1 MLNQI
6 NNYLLLMRLNK
17 PIGIY
22 LLMWPMLWAF
32 LISAS
37 GQPNLFYLLLFMIGV
52 VLTRSAGCVINDFF
66 DKDIDSQVERTKGRV
81 LVSGEVSSSEAVL
94 LFIAL
99 ISLCILLLLMIGAD
113 ILIYALISFC
123 LLIIYPISKRLIK
136 IPQLIL
142 GIAFGSS
149 IPMVYI
155 VQVGEVNA
163 SCILLYLATISWAI
177 SYDTYYAIADKLDD
191 LKIGNKSSAILFGEN
206 DINAPYWLQMLTII
220 LMLFVGLINN
230 LNLFFYLA
238 LFIATLLCLYQK
250 ILVVNRKPYQCIAAF
265 ENNNYFGLI
274 IFFGLLL
281 NYLYE

>member
-1 MLNQI
+1 MFNRM
-6 NNYLLLMRLNK
+6 NNYFLLMRLNK

-32 LISAS
+32 LVSAN
-37 GQPNLFYLLLFMIGV
+37 GQPNIFYLLLFMIGA
-52 VLTRSAGCVINDFF
+52 VLTRSAGCVINDYF
-66 DKDIDSQVERTKGRV
+66 DRDIDSKVERTKERM
-81 LVSGEVSSSEAVL
+81 LVSGKVSSNEATL
-94 LFIAL
+94 IFIAL

-123 LLIIYPISKRLIK
+123 LLVIYPISKRVIK

-142 GIAFGSS
+142 GVAFGSS

-155 VQVGEVNA
+155 VQIGEVDT

-177 SYDTYYAIADKLDD
+177 SYDTYYAIADKQDD
-191 LKIGNKSSAILFGEN
+191 IKIGNKSSAILFGNN
-206 DINAPYWLQMLTII
+206 DIHAPYWLQMLTITLLI
-220 LMLFVGLINN
+220 IVGLINN
-230 LNLFFYLA
+230 LNLIFYVA
-238 LFIATLLCLYQK
+238 LFLATLICIYQK
-250 ILVVNRKPYQCIAAF
+250 ILVSSRKPYQCISAF

-281 NYLYE
+281 SYLYE

>member
-1 MLNQI
+1 
-6 NNYLLLMRLNK
+6 MRLNK

-66 DKDIDSQVERTKGRV
+66 DKDIDSQVERTKERV

-206 DINAPYWLQMLTII
+206 DINVPYWLQMLTII
-220 LMLFVGLINN
+220 LMIFVGLINN
-230 LNLFFYLA
+230 LSLFFYIA

-281 NYLYE
+281 SYLYE

>member
-1 MLNQI
+1 
-6 NNYLLLMRLNK
+6 MRLNK

-32 LISAS
+32 LVSAN
-37 GQPNLFYLLLFMIGV
+37 GQPNIFYLLLFMIGA
-52 VLTRSAGCVINDFF
+52 VLTRSAGCVINDYF
-66 DKDIDSQVERTKGRV
+66 DRDIDSKVERTKERM
-81 LVSGEVSSSEAVL
+81 LVSGKVSSNEATL
-94 LFIAL
+94 IFIAL

-123 LLIIYPISKRLIK
+123 LLVIYPISKRVIK

-142 GIAFGSS
+142 GVAFGSS

-155 VQVGEVNA
+155 VQIGEVDT

-191 LKIGNKSSAILFGEN
+191 IKIGNKSSAILFGNN
-206 DINAPYWLQMLTII
+206 DIRAPYWLQMLTITLLI
-220 LMLFVGLINN
+220 IVGLINN
-230 LNLFFYLA
+230 LNLIFYVA
-238 LFIATLLCLYQK
+238 LFLATLVCIYQK
-250 ILVVNRKPYQCIAAF
+250 ILVSSRKPYQCISAF

-281 NYLYE
+281 SYLYG

>member
-6 NNYLLLMRLNK
+6 NNYLVLMRLNK

-37 GQPNLFYLLLFMIGV
+37 GHPNLFYLLLFMIGV
-52 VLTRSAGCVINDFF
+52 VLTRSAGCVINDFL
-66 DKDIDSQVERTKGRV
+66 DKDIDSQVERTKGRL
-81 LVSGEVSSSEAVL
+81 LVSGKVSSSEAVL

-149 IPMVYI
+149 IPMVYM

-163 SCILLYLATISWAI
+163 SCILLYLATISWAV

-206 DINAPYWLQMLTII
+206 DINTPYWLQMLTIS
-220 LMLFVGLINN
+220 LMIFVGLINN
-230 LNLFFYLA
+230 LNLYFYLA
-238 LFIATLLCLYQK
+238 LLIATLLCLYQK

-281 NYLYE
+281 SYIYE

>member
-6 NNYLLLMRLNK
+6 NNYLVLMRLNK

-66 DKDIDSQVERTKGRV
+66 DKDIDSHVERTKGRV

-99 ISLCILLLLMIGAD
+99 ISLCILLLLMIGVD

-220 LMLFVGLINN
+220 LMIFVGLINN

-238 LFIATLLCLYQK
+238 LFIATLVCLYQK

-281 NYLYE
+281 SYLYE

>member
-6 NNYLLLMRLNK
+6 NNYLVLMRLNK

-149 IPMVYI
+149 IPMVYM

-163 SCILLYLATISWAI
+163 SCILLYLATISWAV

-206 DINAPYWLQMLTII
+206 DINTPYWLQMLTII
-220 LMLFVGLINN
+220 LMIFVGLINN

-238 LFIATLLCLYQK
+238 LFIAILLCLYQK

>member
-155 VQVGEVNA
+155 VQVGEVNV

-206 DINAPYWLQMLTII
+206 DINVSYWLQMLTVI
-220 LMLFVGLINN
+220 LMIFVGLINN

-238 LFIATLLCLYQK
+238 LFIVSLLCLYQK

-281 NYLYE
+281 SYLYE

>member
-1 MLNQI
+1 MLNNI

-32 LISAS
+32 LISS
-37 GQPNLFYLLLFMIGV
+37 NGQPNLFYLALFMIGV

-66 DKDIDSQVERTKGRV
+66 DRNIDSQVERTKERV
-81 LVSGEVSSSEAVL
+81 LVSGKVSSSEAAL
-94 LFIAL
+94 LFVAL
-99 ISLCILLLLMIGAD
+99 IALCILLLLMIGVD

-123 LLIIYPISKRLIK
+123 LLVIYPISKRLIK

-155 VQVGEVNA
+155 IEIGEVNT

-177 SYDTYYAIADKLDD
+177 SYDTYYAIADKSDD
-191 LKIGNKSSAILFGEN
+191 LRIGNKSSAILFGNN
-206 DINAPYWLQMLTII
+206 DINIPYWLQVLTIT
-220 LMLFVGLINN
+220 LLVFVGLVND
-230 LNLFFYLA
+230 LNLFFYIA
-238 LFIATLLCLYQK
+238 LFIASLLSIYQK
-250 ILVVNRKPYQCIAAF
+250 VLVVNRKPYQCISAF

-274 IFFGLLL
+274 VFFGLLL
-281 NYLYE
+281 SYLYE

>member
-155 VQVGEVNA
+155 VQAGEVNA

-220 LMLFVGLINN
+220 LMVFVGLINN

>member
-1 MLNQI
+1 
-6 NNYLLLMRLNK
+6 MRLNK

-32 LISAS
+32 LVSAN
-37 GQPNLFYLLLFMIGV
+37 GQPNIFYLLLFMIGA
-52 VLTRSAGCVINDFF
+52 VLTRSAGCVINDYF
-66 DKDIDSQVERTKGRV
+66 DRDIDSKVERTKERM
-81 LVSGEVSSSEAVL
+81 LVSGKVSSNEATL
-94 LFIAL
+94 IFIAL

-123 LLIIYPISKRLIK
+123 LLVIYPISKRVIK

-142 GIAFGSS
+142 GVAFGSS

-155 VQVGEVNA
+155 VQIGEVDT

-191 LKIGNKSSAILFGEN
+191 IKIGNKSSAILFGNN
-206 DINAPYWLQMLTII
+206 DILAPYWLQMLTIALLI
-220 LMLFVGLINN
+220 IVGLINN
-230 LNLFFYLA
+230 LNLIFYVA
-238 LFIATLLCLYQK
+238 LFLATLVCIYQK
-250 ILVVNRKPYQCIAAF
+250 ILVSSRKPYQCISAF

-281 NYLYE
+281 SYLYE

>member
-6 NNYLLLMRLNK
+6 NNYLVLMRLNK

-37 GQPNLFYLLLFMIGV
+37 GHPNLFYLLLFMIGV
-52 VLTRSAGCVINDFF
+52 VLTRSAGCVINDFL
-66 DKDIDSQVERTKGRV
+66 DKDIDSQVERTKGRL
-81 LVSGEVSSSEAVL
+81 LVSGKVSSSEAVL

-149 IPMVYI
+149 IPMVYM

-163 SCILLYLATISWAI
+163 SCILLYLATISWAV

-206 DINAPYWLQMLTII
+206 DINTPYWLQMLTIS
-220 LMLFVGLINN
+220 LMIFVGLINN
-230 LNLFFYLA
+230 LNLYFYLA
-238 LFIATLLCLYQK
+238 LLIAILLCLYQK
-250 ILVVNRKPYQCIAAF
+250 ILVRNRKPYQCIAAF

-274 IFFGLLL
+274 IFLD
-281 NYLYE
+281 YY

>member
-1 MLNQI
+1 MFNRM
-6 NNYLLLMRLNK
+6 NNYFLLMRLNK

-32 LISAS
+32 LVSAN
-37 GQPNLFYLLLFMIGV
+37 GQPNIFYLLLFMIGA
-52 VLTRSAGCVINDFF
+52 VLTRSAGCVINDYF
-66 DKDIDSQVERTKGRV
+66 DRDIDSKVERTKERM
-81 LVSGEVSSSEAVL
+81 LVSGKVSSNEATII
-94 LFIAL
+94 FIAL

-123 LLIIYPISKRLIK
+123 LLVIYPISKRVIK

-142 GIAFGSS
+142 GVAFGSS

-155 VQVGEVNA
+155 VQIGEVDT

-191 LKIGNKSSAILFGEN
+191 IKIGNKSSAILFGNN
-206 DINAPYWLQMLTII
+206 DIRAPYWLQMLTITLLI
-220 LMLFVGLINN
+220 IVGLINN
-230 LNLFFYLA
+230 LNLIFYVA
-238 LFIATLLCLYQK
+238 LFLATLVCIYQK
-250 ILVVNRKPYQCIAAF
+250 ILVSSRKPYQCISAF

-281 NYLYE
+281 SYLYE

>member
-1 MLNQI
+1 MFDRM
-6 NNYLLLMRLNK
+6 NNYFLLMRLNK

-32 LISAS
+32 LVSTN
-37 GQPNLFYLLLFMIGV
+37 GQPNTFYLLLFMIGA
-52 VLTRSAGCVINDFF
+52 VLTRSAGCVINDYF
-66 DKDIDSQVERTKGRV
+66 DRDIDSKVERTKERM
-81 LVSGEVSSSEAVL
+81 LVSGKVSSNEATII
-94 LFIAL
+94 FIAL

-123 LLIIYPISKRLIK
+123 LLVIYPISKRVIK

-142 GIAFGSS
+142 GVAFGSS

-155 VQVGEVNA
+155 VQIGEVDT

-177 SYDTYYAIADKLDD
+177 SYDTYYAIADKQDD
-191 LKIGNKSSAILFGEN
+191 IKIGNKSSAILFGNN
-206 DINAPYWLQMLTII
+206 DIHAPYWLQMLTITLLI
-220 LMLFVGLINN
+220 IVGLINN
-230 LNLFFYLA
+230 LNLIFYVA
-238 LFIATLLCLYQK
+238 LFLATLICIYQK
-250 ILVVNRKPYQCIAAF
+250 ILVSSRKPYQCISAF

-281 NYLYE
+281 SYLYE

>member
-155 VQVGEVNA
+155 VQVGEVNS

-220 LMLFVGLINN
+220 LMIFVGLINN

-281 NYLYE
+281 SYLYE

>member
-220 LMLFVGLINN
+220 FMIFVGLINN

-281 NYLYE
+281 SYLYE

>member
-220 LMLFVGLINN
+220 FMIFVGLINN

-238 LFIATLLCLYQK
+238 LFIASLLCLYQK

-281 NYLYE
+281 SYLYE

>member
-1 MLNQI
+1 
-6 NNYLLLMRLNK
+6 MRLNK

-220 LMLFVGLINN
+220 FMIFVGLINN

-238 LFIATLLCLYQK
+238 LFIASLLCLYQK

-265 ENNNYFGLI
+265 ENNNYFGLM

-281 NYLYE
+281 SYLYESKY

>member
-1 MLNQI
+1 
-6 NNYLLLMRLNK
+6 MRLNK

-32 LISAS
+32 LVSAD
-37 GQPNLFYLLLFMIGV
+37 GQPNIFYLLLFMIGA
-52 VLTRSAGCVINDFF
+52 VLTRSAGCVINDYF
-66 DKDIDSQVERTKGRV
+66 DRDIDSKVERTKERM
-81 LVSGEVSSSEAVL
+81 LVSGKVSSNEATL
-94 LFIAL
+94 IFIAL

-123 LLIIYPISKRLIK
+123 LLVIYPISKRVIK

-142 GIAFGSS
+142 GVAFGSS

-155 VQVGEVNA
+155 VQIGEVNT

-191 LKIGNKSSAILFGEN
+191 IKIGNKSSAILFGNN
-206 DINAPYWLQMLTII
+206 DILAPYWLQMLTIALLI
-220 LMLFVGLINN
+220 IVGLINN
-230 LNLFFYLA
+230 LNLIFYVA
-238 LFIATLLCLYQK
+238 LFLATIVCIYQK
-250 ILVVNRKPYQCIAAF
+250 VLVSSRKPYQCISAF

-281 NYLYE
+281 SYLYE